1 MTTQNPDGQPGMA
14 ALHPAVTPARDAAH
28 FRRIVQARADLAA
41 AEEELREAVRSAREA
56 GDSWTVISAALETT
70 RQAAQQRFGRD

>member
-1 MTTQNPDGQPGMA
+1 MTR
-14 ALHPAVTPARDAAH
+14 PACRRWTLRSRRHDAAH

-41 AEEELREAVRSAREA
+41 AEDELREAVRAAREA
-56 GDSWTVISAALETT
+56 GDSWTIIGAALETT